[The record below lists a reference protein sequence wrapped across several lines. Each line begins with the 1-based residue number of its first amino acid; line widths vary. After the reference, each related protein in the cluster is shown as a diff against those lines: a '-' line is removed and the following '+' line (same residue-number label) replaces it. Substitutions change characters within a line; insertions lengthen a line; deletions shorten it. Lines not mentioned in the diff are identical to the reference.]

1 MKKEFLG
8 EFVGTFILV
17 LFGCGAVAAA
27 VLFNAFSS
35 LFEVALMWGIGV
47 TIAIFSSRNLSPAH
61 LNPAVSIAM
70 VLTQK
75 LEKRKL
81 PYYLLSQ
88 FIGAFSAATMLFF
101 IFHSAISEFESA
113 NHIIRGTSGS
123 EQTAMMFGEFFPN
136 PGFKDKFTI
145 TWMEAL
151 FLEAFG
157 TFILITVIFSVSDN
171 IKQPEVPPIL
181 IGLTITIL
189 ICLIAP
195 FTQAGFNP
203 ARDFAPRLFSYLAG
217 WKEVAIPNIQI
228 IMVYVLGPILGGV
241 CGAFV
246 YNTLHKK
253 MLKFQD

>member
-8 EFVGTFILV
+8 EFIGTFILV

-47 TIAIFSSRNLSPAH
+47 TMAIFCSRNLSPAH

-88 FIGAFSAATMLFF
+88 FMGAFSAAIMLFL
-101 IFHSAISEFESA
+101 IFHSAISEFESV
-113 NHIIRGTSGS
+113 HQIIRGTNGS
-123 EQTAMMFGEFFPN
+123 EQTAMIFGEFYPN
-136 PGFKDKFTI
+136 PGFKDKFDI
-145 TWMEAL
+145 TWLEAL
-151 FLEAFG
+151 LLEAFG

-171 IKQPEVPPIL
+171 VKQAELPPIL

-217 WKEVAIPNIQI
+217 WKEIAIPNIQI
-228 IMVYVLGPILGGV
+228 ILVYVLGPIVGGV
-241 CGAFV
+241 CGAIT
-246 YNTLHKK
+246 YNILQKK
-253 MLKFQD
+253 ILKLQD